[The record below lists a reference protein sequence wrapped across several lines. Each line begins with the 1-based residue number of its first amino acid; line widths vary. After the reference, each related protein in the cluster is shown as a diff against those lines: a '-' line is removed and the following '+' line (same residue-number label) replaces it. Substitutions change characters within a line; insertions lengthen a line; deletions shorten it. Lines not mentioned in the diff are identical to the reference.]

1 MESSYGPFT
10 QRLLQSL
17 LETPSELGDAMT
29 SLENTEDDEGT
40 EDNSSRPP
48 SPGKGNSSCPPSPG
62 KGNSSRPPSPGKG
75 NSSKGSPP
83 KNPSKTG
90 SKRVTKALNLGNTA
104 QLEKRIKKELEEAG
118 LLELDDGSSL
128 VEDEEDEIL
137 RELINTQNELK
148 MVTQQNSS
156 QLKLLLSRAR
166 VDMAR
171 QEIEGK
177 LKLVDEEVIESYRKL
192 TLLKSKKKN
201 PTKKERDA
209 AVKALKE
216 RDALIQQLDSLTC

>member
-29 SLENTEDDEGT
+29 SLENTEDDEAT
-40 EDNSSRPP
+40 ED
-48 SPGKGNSSCPPSPG
+48 
-62 KGNSSRPPSPGKG
+62 NSSRPPSPGKG

-83 KNPSKTG
+83 KAQTKNPSKTG
-90 SKRVTKALNLGNTA
+90 SKKVTKALNLGNTA

-156 QLKLLLSRAR
+156 QLKLLLSKAR